1 MHPLTQTKIEQ
12 KERGITIRSLKKERK
27 GTKTEDQLSNTLWSL
42 YKLRNEFRHIHIAY
56 CEVRGKTRE
65 QIEIPR
71 EDNKPIEDKIT
82 RIKEDIIRRIKEHET
97 LRNSS

>member
-27 GTKTEDQLSNTLWSL
+27 GIKTKDQLSNTLWNL
-42 YKLRNEFRHIHIAY
+42 YKLRNEFRHTHIAY
-56 CEVRGKTRE
+56 CEVRGKTRD

-71 EDNKPIEDKIT
+71 ENNRPNEDKIT
-82 RIKEDIIRRIKEHET
+82 KIKEEIIGRIKEYET